1 MDREYPVDHR
11 VGGAWLTSGPAV
23 LFMTEVEKFQQ
34 WYEAE
39 KAKGL
44 VDIKF
49 VFMEHLYGADIEEVF
64 REINECIAAKDMP
77 GTVHNESL

>member
-1 MDREYPVDHR
+1 MLRTTGTK
-11 VGGAWLTSGPAV
+11 GGCEGWWV
-23 LFMTEVEKFQQ
+23 VTEVEKFQQ

-49 VFMEHLYGADIEEVF
+49 VFMEHLNGASTEEVF
-64 REINECIAAKDMP
+64 REINECIAAKEAEKNP
-77 GTVHNESL
+77 CFR

>member
-39 KAKGL
+39 KDKGL

-49 VFMEHLYGADIEEVF
+49 DFGDLTGATLESFFKEV
-64 REINECIAAKDMP
+64 NEAIMAKDMP
-77 GTVHNESL
+77 GTVHNEPL